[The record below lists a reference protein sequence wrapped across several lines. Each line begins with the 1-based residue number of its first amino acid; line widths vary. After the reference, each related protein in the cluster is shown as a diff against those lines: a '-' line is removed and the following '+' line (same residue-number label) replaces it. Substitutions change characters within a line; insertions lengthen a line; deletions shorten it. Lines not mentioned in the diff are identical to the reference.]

1 MTIANMIIYI
11 ILLLLINILLIIISI
26 LLSIMLTIFN
36 SHGLNAGLG
45 TSGQPSF
52 PAKIN
57 TGPAQAARMANST
70 R

>member
-1 MTIANMIIYI
+1 MIIYT
-11 ILLLLINILLIIISI
+11 ILLIFIIIILLIIVIVI
-26 LLSIMLTIFN
+26 IDN

-45 TSGQPSF
+45 TSGQPTF